1 MKAINIYKQMLLLC
15 LLFVGTV
22 SAQAVAY
29 QWTKVTNLSEVQTG
43 DTVVIVDES
52 LGLALPNTGDDFHGV
67 AVTIGDNFTTST
79 VSDDIKWTLTKN
91 GSTFNFRRS
100 DGTLLY
106 GDATTNAVRLV
117 MFTTN
122 YTTSDF
128 YFDSYNSGGKLYY
141 ESESTGR
148 PLYVYWNNQRAQ
160 VTGTKSQAATLTLYK
175 IVEVPT
181 TIKWK
186 LVDDDKVTLTD
197 GDVVVIADVTTGL
210 AMSNDKDD
218 KAPDAVAVELNY
230 DKDRL
235 MGEVPVKVQWTY
247 TAASDGYQF
256 AAGEDK
262 YLYADSKGLKVGSS
276 SDNVFDIT
284 TIDGIG
290 YLHIAISGTNYLAGV
305 EESMFSNS
313 WKLKATKTEGE
324 GETATVKPDDAV
336 ADTRIAI
343 FKKVDDTQKVLT
355 LAFPSDYYEINS
367 AHNLSSPNRVYSTFE
382 QAEASDG
389 ISESDIG
396 YYSSKP
402 IVLYPVKLSDQNA
415 HMDPHGDRLLLG
427 TSGKTHFIARIPE
440 TAEYDKA
447 VTYCTIN
454 YNNTWEDFE
463 NHKGTKKNPLT
474 VSEAIRLA
482 KGETFDGV
490 TYEEDRCYFIKG
502 KVNKVNSGMLAMFGD
517 LGLDEMMGDDMDM
530 DERMGD
536 MDDFDMSE
544 MGDMMGGIDMA
555 SMIPGFGSS
564 DGLTYYISDDGTKDN
579 RMKVTNGHGLVQ
591 KTAGSDA
598 VSFEELDDLSPGDD
612 VLVYG
617 PLVLSE
623 DDNMFA
629 SLFGGSGGIG
639 GIGQQDTSDYEWA
652 PTSLDELS
660 SDDVV
665 LLVDKNKKIALST
678 DVKGTTVKINKDK
691 IADNVATSI
700 QWTLTKNDDGTLTFT
715 TDNNP
720 LSVTTQL
727 NLTVGQGTRSD
738 FTYNNGYLGIEYS
751 SSMGRYIIKW
761 KEVDGGYSAIFE
773 SLEASSDNIDADFTF
788 YKRVEKTEE
797 DTRTVKVDEL
807 NYLHELKKTLV
818 VSDQTLY
825 EDYTKTLDA
834 DEEFFYTLNQTP
846 TGDIQPAT
854 IKCSDE
860 EIAKWVYT
868 DDSQT
873 DSIFTAVKAGMAK
886 MTVKIKVIVTPAQGD
901 DKEKS
906 YTMKRKF
913 QLEVKQRAK
922 DPEGKNMGDYVLV
935 EDANVLEDGT
945 RLLIVG
951 TRTKDDKTTHYAQG
965 QDNSMMGGGKGAKTV
980 TISTDD
986 SGKEYIPFADVP
998 ENTQE
1003 IVLEK
1008 EGNVWYLKVGQDE
1021 NGDNLY
1027 LYASD
1032 SSEENEEDPEEEES
1046 GFNMDSLME
1055 MFMPSSGM
1063 KVATKEVAGD
1073 SCKAVI
1079 SIADGIANISFPTT
1093 EGKKNTIMLASS
1105 FDMDSMMNM
1114 FGGNE
1119 EENNDAPEQEEQ
1131 TSTGMNFDFFMAS
1144 FNTKKADDE
1153 KGIKPRIF
1161 AFVQFDEYPI
1171 EIGDAEWKT
1180 IVSDFDVTPQDGVE
1194 AYVVT
1199 EVTQDQDQNKATLV
1213 AVDCLKGGEPYLLHS
1228 TIGEYTMT
1236 RTSDVPKPDVN
1247 LLAISDDNT
1256 SGEKGNTSVYVLANK
1271 TKGVGFYKWVGG
1283 KLGAGR
1289 VYLPVGFSVES
1300 AAGFCAFF
1308 EDIPTV
1314 ITDINPETVSYD
1326 RYYDLQGRRV
1336 LKPTK
1341 GVYVVDG
1348 KKVIVK

>member
-1 MKAINIYKQMLLLC
+1 MKTINIFKQLILLC
-15 LLFVGTV
+15 LLFVGTANV
-22 SAQAVAY
+22 NAVAY
-29 QWTKVTNLSEVQTG
+29 QWSKVTNLSDVQTG
-43 DTVVIVDES
+43 DIVVIVDES
-52 LGLALPNTGDDFHGV
+52 LGIALPNTGGDFQGV
-67 AVTIGDNFTTST
+67 TVTISDDLITST
-79 VSDDIKWTLTKN
+79 VSDDIQWNLTKN
-91 GSTFNFRRS
+91 GDSFKFQRS
-100 DGTLLY
+100 DGTFLY
-106 GDATTNAVRLV
+106 GDATAGGERLV
-117 MFTTN
+117 MNSGN
-122 YTTSDF
+122 YTTSTF
-128 YFDSYNSGGKLYY
+128 YFSNYNSDRKLYY
-141 ESESTGR
+141 ESEATGR
-148 PLYVYWNNQRAQ
+148 PLYVYWSYSEAKI
-160 VTGTKSQAATLTLYK
+160 TGTASQAATLTLYK

-181 TIKWK
+181 FVKWK
-186 LVDDDKVTLTD
+186 LVDNNDVTLED
-197 GDVVVIADVTTGL
+197 GDVVVIADVTSGL
-210 AMSNDKDD
+210 AMSNDKDKD
-218 KAPDAVAVELNY
+218 PDAVAVTVNY

-235 MGEVPVKVQWTY
+235 TGDVPEKVQWTY
-247 TAASDGYQF
+247 TPASNNGYIF

-276 SDNVFDIT
+276 SDNVFDMSS
-284 TIDGIG
+284 IDGVD
-290 YLHIAISGTNYLAGV
+290 YLHIAVGGTDYLAGV

-313 WKLKATKTEGE
+313 WKLKTLKDDGQ
-324 GETATVKPDDAV
+324 PDDAV

-343 FKKVDDTQKVLT
+343 FKKVDDTQKVVT
-355 LAFPSDYYEINS
+355 LEFPSDNYEIKG
-367 AHNLSSPNRVYSTFE
+367 AHNLTSPNIVYASFE
-382 QAEASDG
+382 PAEASEG
-389 ISESDIG
+389 VSAEDIE
-396 YYSSKP
+396 YSSSKP
-402 IVLYPVKLSDQNA
+402 SVVYPVKMGDTNA
-415 HMDPHGDRLLLG
+415 AVDPHGDKLYLG
-427 TSGKTHFIARIPE
+427 NSGTTKFIARIQE
-440 TAEYDKA
+440 TPEYDKA
-447 VTYCTIN
+447 VTYCTIR
-454 YNNTWEDFE
+454 YNNTWDDFQQL
-463 NHKGTKKNPLT
+463 KGTKTYPLT

-482 KGETFDGV
+482 KGETVDGV
-490 TYEEDRCYFIKG
+490 TYEEDRSYFIKG

-517 LGLDEMMGDDMDM
+517 LGLDEMLGDDMDM

-544 MGDMMGGIDMA
+544 MGDMMGGMDFA

-591 KTAGSDA
+591 KTEGSNA

-617 PLVLSE
+617 PLVISE

-652 PTSLDELS
+652 PTSLDDLN

-678 DVKGTTVKINKDK
+678 DVKGTSVKIKNDK

-720 LSVTTQL
+720 LSVTSDF
-727 NLTVGQGTRSD
+727 NLTVGQGQRSD

-751 SSMGRYIIKW
+751 SSIGRYIIKW
-761 KEVDGGYSAIFE
+761 NEADGGYSAIFE
-773 SLEASSDNIDADFTF
+773 STEASSDNINADFTF

-797 DTRTVKVDEL
+797 DKRTVKVDEL
-807 NYLHELKKTLV
+807 NYLHELTKTLV
-818 VSDQTLY
+818 VSDQTMY
-825 EDYTKTLDA
+825 EDYTKTLAANED
-834 DEEFFYTLNQTP
+834 FFYTLNQEP
-846 TGDIQPAT
+846 NGEMQSPA
-854 IKCSDE
+854 IKTSDE

-873 DSIFTAVKAGMAK
+873 DSVFTAVKAGKAK
-886 MTVKIKVIVTPAQGD
+886 ITVKIKVIVTPAQGEE
-901 DKEKS
+901 KEKS

-922 DPEGKNMGDYVLV
+922 DPEGKNVGEYVLV
-935 EDANVLEDGT
+935 DNVNALEDGT

-951 TRTKDDKTTHYAQG
+951 SRTKDDETTHYAQG

-980 TISTDD
+980 TISTND
-986 SGKEYIPFADVP
+986 SGKECIPFADVP

-1003 IVLEK
+1003 IILEK
-1008 EGNVWYLKVGQDE
+1008 EGDVWYLNVGQDE

-1032 SSEENEEDPEEEES
+1032 SSEDKEEDPEEEGS
-1046 GFNMDSLME
+1046 GFDMDSLME

-1079 SIADGIANISFPTT
+1079 SIADGIATISFPMT

-1119 EENNDAPEQEEQ
+1119 EGNNNEPEQEEQ

-1171 EIGDAEWKT
+1171 SIGTAGWYT
-1180 IVSDFDVTPQDGVE
+1180 FVSDFDVEKPDNVD

-1199 EVTQDQDQNKATLV
+1199 KVTPTEAQSIATLKEV
-1213 AVDCLKGGEPYLLHS
+1213 NQLKGGEPYLLHGS
-1228 TIGEYTMT
+1228 TDTYTMI
-1236 RTSDVPKPDVN
+1236 RAQEEVEAPKVN
-1247 LLAISDDNT
+1247 LLEISDKT
-1256 SGEKGNTSVYVLANK
+1256 TKGVSGNTTVYVLANK
-1271 TKGVGFYKWVGG
+1271 SNGVGFYRWVGG
-1283 KLGAGR
+1283 LLGAGR
-1289 VYLPVGFSVES
+1289 VYLSVNPVVAQGAGEFVTFDFTTTDGISDVE
-1300 AAGFCAFF
+1300 AVG
-1308 EDIPTV
+1308 
-1314 ITDINPETVSYD
+1314 TDADAT
-1326 RYYDLQGRRV
+1326 YYNIQGQRV
-1336 LKPTK
+1336 GQARQK
-1341 GVYVVDG
+1341 GLYISKG
-1348 KKVIVK
+1348 KKVVVK